1 MDINI
6 GDLVT
11 LYNHKTCKYDTYP
24 VKEIYICESSDIKEH
39 EGKRMYVLHTGE
51 ATECLY
57 VSEYV
62 LYGVVKC
69 LK

>member
-1 MDINI
+1 M
-6 GDLVT
+6 
-11 LYNHKTCKYDTYP
+11 
-24 VKEIYICESSDIKEH
+24 CESSDIKEH